1 MINRIGKMRQQIN
14 RKKIKIDPN
23 MYIKE
28 DASNQAFTFLGM
40 TQNAILGVHTRKR

>member
-1 MINRIGKMRQQIN
+1 MRQQIN

-28 DASNQAFTFLGM
+28 DASNQAFHLPWYDAKCNFGS
-40 TQNAILGVHTRKR
+40 AHP